1 MGKLV
6 VAGGRTEVS
15 GNGVVVGLGALVL
28 LVVGMVFSFAT
39 GAVETLGY
47 ESRGIGGNGLTST
60 KSGYSLGL
68 KTFYFAKHQ
77 KFFAEYDSVIQRG
90 SLIVH
95 LYKLGSLP
103 TSDTPYYRKISQ
115 SGKGT
120 ITFPIQ
126 QSGWYRMSFS
136 GSVLGA
142 EPSAG
147 SYDLS
152 YQILWGIR

>member
-152 YQILWGIR
+152 YQIRWGIR